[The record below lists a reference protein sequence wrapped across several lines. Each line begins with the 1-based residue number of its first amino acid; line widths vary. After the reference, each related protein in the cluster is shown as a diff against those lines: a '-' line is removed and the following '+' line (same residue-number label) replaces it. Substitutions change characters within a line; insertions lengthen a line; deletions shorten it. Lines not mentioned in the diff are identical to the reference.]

1 MTRRLVH
8 QRNEPPFLIKEMK
21 YILVFVLAYF
31 APSFMKSGELLAHI
45 SKIIYLQGKVGERT
59 LVIKMMC
66 YDESPMRDM
75 TYFFDD
81 AKKDSFLKGRIMGNA
96 WRFYSE
102 SLAINQ
108 APENKEELLIA
119 ESKNGSWKGYWI
131 DSTAKKIN
139 VILNP
144 ISSIPVSKFNYFSQ
158 TNDLDSYDAYKI
170 SKINLT
176 KGKTEQ
182 KLKNVAIDWY
192 LEKESGVP
200 FFRLRS
206 LNKKLKVDSLN
217 VALETMQLALIQNY
231 FHLNPGRKGLKV
243 SAEIL
248 YLTKDLISFK
258 VISNSVFKAQNSFK
272 SQQLVVLDIQTG
284 KQIDLESLVWF
295 GKKTD
300 KKPSANDVQ
309 KTYEYRKY
317 VFASKIFS
325 MLKRLYPDKMKNT
338 ACGLNKVE
346 SWAVPAYAVTKKGLL
361 LGFFPSGNCS
371 ILDWAIIPY
380 KSLTPYLEKK
390 YSLNALN

>member
-1 MTRRLVH
+1 
-8 QRNEPPFLIKEMK
+8 
-21 YILVFVLAYF
+21 
-31 APSFMKSGELLAHI
+31 MKSGELLAHI

-59 LVIKMMC
+59 LVIKMLC
-66 YDESPMRDM
+66 YDESPIRDM
-75 TYFFDD
+75 NYFFDD
-81 AKKDSFLKGRIMGNA
+81 AKKDRFFKGRIMGNA

-102 SLAINQ
+102 PAAANK

-119 ESKNGSWKGYWI
+119 ESKNGFWKGYWL
-131 DSTAKKIN
+131 DNAGKKIN

-144 ISSIPVSKFNYFSQ
+144 ISSIPASKFNYFSRM
-158 TNDLDSYDAYKI
+158 NELDSYDAYRI

-176 KGKTEQ
+176 KGKIEKTS
-182 KLKNVAIDWY
+182 KNVSIDWF
-192 LEKESGVP
+192 LEKELGIS

-217 VALETMQLALIQNY
+217 VALETMHLGLIQNY
-231 FHLNPGRKGLKV
+231 FRHRPDRKELNV

-258 VISNSVFKAQNSFK
+258 IISNSVFKAQNPSK
-272 SQQLVVLDIQTG
+272 SQQLVTLDIKSG

-295 GKKTD
+295 GKKTE
-300 KKPSANDVQ
+300 KRPSANDVQ
-309 KTYEYRKY
+309 ATYEYRKY
-317 VFASKIFS
+317 VFAPKIFS
-325 MLKRLYPDKMKNT
+325 MLKTLYPDKMKNT
-338 ACGLNKVE
+338 VCGLNKVDT
-346 SWAVPAYAVTKKGLL
+346 WAVPAYAVTKKGLL

-390 YSLNALN
+390 YSLNVLN

>member
-1 MTRRLVH
+1 
-8 QRNEPPFLIKEMK
+8 MK

-31 APSFMKSGELLAHI
+31 APSLMKSGELMAHI

-66 YDESPMRDM
+66 FDESPVRDM

-81 AKKDSFLKGRIMGNA
+81 AKKDCFFKGRIMGNA

-102 SLAINQ
+102 PVAANQ
-108 APENKEELLIA
+108 APENKEELLIG
-119 ESKNGSWKGYWI
+119 ESKGGLWKGYWL
-131 DSTAKKIN
+131 DSAGKKTN
-139 VILNP
+139 LILNP
-144 ISSIPVSKFNYFSQ
+144 ISSIPASKFNYFSQ
-158 TNDLDSYDAYKI
+158 MNDLDSYDAYKI

-176 KGKTEQ
+176 KGKIGQ
-182 KLKNVAIDWY
+182 KLKNVSIDWF
-192 LEKESGVP
+192 LEKESGIS

-217 VALETMQLALIQNY
+217 VALETMHLALIQNY
-231 FHLNPGRKGLKV
+231 FHLRPDRKEVNV

-258 VISNSVFKAQNSFK
+258 IISNSVFKAQNPSK
-272 SQQLVVLDIQTG
+272 SQQLVTLDIQTG
-284 KQIDLESLVWF
+284 RQIDLESLVWF

-325 MLKRLYPDKMKNT
+325 MLQTLYPDKMKNA
-338 ACGLNKVE
+338 ACGINKVDT
-346 SWAVPAYAVTKKGLL
+346 WAVPTYAVTKKGLL

-380 KSLTPYLEKK
+380 QSLTPYLEKK
-390 YSLNALN
+390 YSLSALN

>member
-1 MTRRLVH
+1 
-8 QRNEPPFLIKEMK
+8 MK
-21 YILVFVLAYF
+21 YFLVFIVAYF
-31 APSFMKSGELLAHI
+31 APSFMKSGEVLAHI

-66 YDESPMRDM
+66 YDESPIRDM
-75 TYFFDD
+75 TYFFDN
-81 AKKDSFLKGRIMGNA
+81 AKKDCFFKGRIMGNA

-102 SLAINQ
+102 SAAANQ
-108 APENKEELLIA
+108 ASENKEELLIS
-119 ESKNGSWKGYWI
+119 ENKNGSWKGYWL
-131 DSTAKKIN
+131 DSSGKKMN
-139 VILNP
+139 ANLNP
-144 ISSIPVSKFNYFSQ
+144 ITGIPTSKFNYFSEM
-158 TNDLDSYDAYKI
+158 NDLDLYDAYKI

-182 KLKNVAIDWY
+182 KLKNVSIDRF
-192 LEKESGVP
+192 LEKESGLS

-217 VALETMQLALIQNY
+217 VALETMHLVLIQNY
-231 FHLNPGRKGLKV
+231 FHLNSDRKKLNV
-243 SAEIL
+243 SAQIL

-258 VISNSVFKAQNSFK
+258 IVSNSIFKSQNPSK
-272 SQQLVVLDIQTG
+272 SQQLVTLDIKSG
-284 KQIDLESLVWF
+284 KQINLESLVWF

-300 KKPSANDVQ
+300 KRPAANDVQ
-309 KTYEYRKY
+309 ATYEYRKY

-325 MLKRLYPDKMKNT
+325 MLKTLYPDKMKNT
-338 ACGLNKVE
+338 ACGLNKVDT
-346 SWAVPAYAVTKKGLL
+346 WAVPAYALTKKGLL

-390 YSLNALN
+390 HSLNALN

>member
-1 MTRRLVH
+1 
-8 QRNEPPFLIKEMK
+8 
-21 YILVFVLAYF
+21 
-31 APSFMKSGELLAHI
+31 MKSGELLAHI

-59 LVIKMMC
+59 LVLKMMC
-66 YDESPMRDM
+66 YDESPVRDM

-81 AKKDSFLKGRIMGNA
+81 AKRDSFFKGRIMGNA

-102 SLAINQ
+102 SAVANQ
-108 APENKEELLIA
+108 APENKEELLIG
-119 ESKNGSWKGYWI
+119 ESKAGLWKGYWL
-131 DSTAKKIN
+131 DSSGKKIN
-139 VILNP
+139 VNLNP

-158 TNDLDSYDAYKI
+158 RNDLDLYDAYKI

-176 KGKTEQ
+176 KGKTE
-182 KLKNVAIDWY
+182 KTLKNVAIDWFS
-192 LEKESGVP
+192 EKESGIS
-200 FFRLRS
+200 FFRLHS

-217 VALETMQLALIQNY
+217 VALETMHLALIQNY
-231 FHLNPGRKGLKV
+231 FHLRPDRKELKV

-258 VISNSVFKAQNSFK
+258 IISNSVFKTQNPSK
-272 SQQLVVLDIQTG
+272 SQQLVTLDLQSG

-300 KKPSANDVQ
+300 KKPAANDVQ

-325 MLKRLYPDKMKNT
+325 MLKALYPDKMNNA
-338 ACGLNKVE
+338 ACGINKVDT
-346 SWAVPAYAVTKKGLL
+346 WAVPAYAVTKKGLL

-390 YSLNALN
+390 YSLNTLN